1 LQKNGIDLKSG
12 AIAMKDLM
20 QKGFSLE
27 SGDLIFVDEQFRKL
41 CLNYPREIADAS
53 LFMDSQGQYFLV
65 PESSSALKISFEN
78 DLSRIIYIQCG
89 AIAYL
94 AEDAIENMEKIARTL
109 EWDWQGDY
117 LYLIKAEKQ
126 KIKAGEKP
134 MDINADCWL
143 EF

>member
-1 LQKNGIDLKSG
+1 
-12 AIAMKDLM
+12 
-20 QKGFSLE
+20 
-27 SGDLIFVDEQFRKL
+27 
-41 CLNYPREIADAS
+41 
-53 LFMDSQGQYFLV
+53 
-65 PESSSALKISFEN
+65 
-78 DLSRIIYIQCG
+78 
-89 AIAYL
+89 
-94 AEDAIENMEKIARTL
+94 MEKIARTL

>member
-1 LQKNGIDLKSG
+1 
-12 AIAMKDLM
+12 
-20 QKGFSLE
+20 
-27 SGDLIFVDEQFRKL
+27 
-41 CLNYPREIADAS
+41 
-53 LFMDSQGQYFLV
+53 MDSQGQYFLV
-65 PESSSALKISFEN
+65 PESSSTLKISFEN

-94 AEDAIENMEKIARTL
+94 AEDTIENMEKIAQTL